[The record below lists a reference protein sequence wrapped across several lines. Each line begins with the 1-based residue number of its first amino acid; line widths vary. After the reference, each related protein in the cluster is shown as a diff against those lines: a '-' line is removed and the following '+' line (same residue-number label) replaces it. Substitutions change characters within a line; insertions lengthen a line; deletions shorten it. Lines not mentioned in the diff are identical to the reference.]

1 MAEELCPAC
10 GKAHHTGFDCPAGPE
25 SRTDPAGGPLE
36 VTTPHSS
43 QPSSAFKG
51 TELAPPST
59 RLTPGTL
66 VGEYQILD
74 RIGEGGMGTVY
85 SAVHPI
91 IGKKVAI
98 KVLAGRLAKNQ
109 NAIQR
114 FVLEARAV
122 NEIGHPALV
131 DIFSFGRL
139 TDGRHYYVME
149 YLEGR
154 SLGAM
159 LRAHQR
165 LSPQAAH
172 PVFAEVARALVAVHG
187 HGIVHRD
194 LKPDNVILMPMGE
207 DAPPKVKL
215 VDFGLAKLM
224 EADPKQNLIGPHTAV
239 GVNVGTP
246 HYMSP
251 EQCRGGKV
259 DARSDLYALGIMF
272 YETITGRLPFDGPT
286 PVDIWQAHVEKMPVP
301 PREIVPDEV
310 SPALSE
316 LVMRLLAKNPEERP
330 QSAAEFCEALEALA
344 ANNQL
349 GPSPEPGPGL
359 AVDGNM
365 LDLARA
371 LSSTPVCENLI
382 SLDVAADARLSRA
395 ALSPDVP
402 LVPAMV
408 PKPVPVAQD
417 VAATLRDIP
426 AITDADLVDRFREI
440 DDLRAALGLQI
451 EEPASNES
459 QVSALVI
466 NLEATTGPREPVRAA
481 TPAPITARPV
491 LLGRRIEERKHLPQ
505 LSAPR
510 RSAGAESSSMP
521 KVPSRP
527 ARIARVAA
535 MALVIVAAAVIALW
549 LGR

>member
-1 MAEELCPAC
+1 MALESCPAC
-10 GKAHHTGFDCPAGPE
+10 GNSHAAGVDCPALLDGP
-25 SRTDPAGGPLE
+25 TDPTGGPAL
-36 VTTPHSS
+36 PMGQS
-43 QPSSAFKG
+43 QASNPFRG
-51 TELAPPST
+51 TEASPTT

-122 NEIGHPALV
+122 NKIGHPALV

-149 YLEGR
+149 FLEGR

-165 LSPQAAH
+165 LSPVAAY
-172 PVFAEVARALVAVHG
+172 PVFVDVARALVAVHG
-187 HGIVHRD
+187 NGIVHRD

-207 DAPPKVKL
+207 EAPPKVKL
-215 VDFGLAKLM
+215 VDFGLAKLL
-224 EADPKQNLIGPHTAV
+224 EVDQKNHLVGPHTAV

-286 PVDIWQAHVEKMPVP
+286 PVDIWQAHVEKMPLSPHEV
-301 PREIVPDEV
+301 VPDAV
-310 SPALSE
+310 SPALSD
-316 LVMRLLAKNPEERP
+316 LVMKLLAKNPERRP
-330 QSAAEFCEALEALA
+330 QSAAEFCDALEALA
-344 ANNQL
+344 ASNDL
-349 GPSPEPGPGL
+349 EPAAGADLSAETRVLNL
-359 AVDGNM
+359 AQ
-365 LDLARA
+365 A
-371 LSSTPVCENLI
+371 LTSTPVCDDDWV
-382 SLDVAADARLSRA
+382 SVDASAELPLARA
-395 ALSPDVP
+395 AR
-402 LVPAMV
+402 A
-408 PKPVPVAQD
+408 PVAPVTVAMAPAPHQPQHD
-417 VAATLRDIP
+417 VAATFRDLP
-426 AITDADLVDRFREI
+426 AISDIEMPVVDRFQEI
-440 DDLRAALGLQI
+440 DDLRASLGLQI

-466 NLEATTGPREPVRAA
+466 NLEANKPSPSGGGA
-481 TPAPITARPV
+481 TPAPVTARPV
-491 LLGRRIEERKHLPQ
+491 LVNRPIEERQHLPQ
-505 LSAPR
+505 LAAPR
-510 RSAGAESSSMP
+510 RASDSSALP
-521 KVPSRP
+521 KLTSHRSLLVRGGL
-527 ARIARVAA
+527 IAVV
-535 MALVIVAAAVIALW
+535 LIAAAVIAVW
-549 LGR
+549 FGR